1 MAVFAA
7 GFPPSPKP
15 GEIHTGDNG
24 VQYKWN
30 GSAWDIVSTGGGG
43 GGDGGSGGGGDG
55 SCPDT
60 CIEYTNEQ
68 VNAEALERQAGD
80 SELEDEVQAIRTESR
95 EHDEEIHTQLS
106 EHDARLKVLES
117 IEIDGDGNEID
128 LSDYATKAALESE
141 EKARADGD
149 EILQA
154 EVENNKDAIEALDKS
169 VDQRLEKYVDEEWVY
184 ENTADPDQVAPINH
198 NHDATYAKK
207 DHSHDDIEV
216 DLSDYA
222 KGQGITFT
230 KRAGNLYV
238 SWS

>member
-1 MAVFAA
+1 MSVYVA
-7 GFPPSPKP
+7 GFPESPSK
-15 GEIHTGDNG
+15 GSTHVHNG
-24 VQYKWN
+24 VTYKWN
-30 GSAWDIVSTGGGG
+30 GEAWDVVSNSNEGGGGDPGGGGG
-43 GGDGGSGGGGDG
+43 GGDCSE
-55 SCPDT
+55 CM
-60 CIEYTNEQ
+60 EYVDVQ

-80 SELEDEVQAIRTESR
+80 SDLEGEVQAIRTESR
-95 EHDEEIHTQLS
+95 EHDERFDADLA

-117 IEIDGDGNEID
+117 IEIDGDGNQID
-128 LSDYATKAALESE
+128 LSDYATKVALEHE

-154 EVENNKDAIEALDKS
+154 ELDNNRDAIEALDKS

-207 DHSHDDIEV
+207 NHSHDDIEV

-222 KGQGITFT
+222 IGKGITFT